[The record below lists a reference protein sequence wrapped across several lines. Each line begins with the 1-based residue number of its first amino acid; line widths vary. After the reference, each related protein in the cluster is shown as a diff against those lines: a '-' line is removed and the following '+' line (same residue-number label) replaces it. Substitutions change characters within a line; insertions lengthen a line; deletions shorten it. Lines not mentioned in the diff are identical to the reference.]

1 MNEQK
6 QSGVILQTGT
16 GSFMNPEKIIDHID
30 IKEGNIIADLGCGAG
45 YFTIPIAKKVGNSG
59 QVYAVDVLTSAL
71 ESVKSKAKLEGL
83 LNVKTIR
90 ANVEVNN
97 SSKLD
102 NQIADFVILANIL
115 CQTNSSD
122 RPAILAE
129 SKRIL
134 KNNGQLVV
142 IDWIPGK
149 SALGIENKNCVS
161 EGEIK
166 ELANKSGFRFE
177 RSFAM
182 DGYHYGLIF
191 ITR

>member
-1 MNEQK
+1 
-6 QSGVILQTGT
+6 
-16 GSFMNPEKIIDHID
+16 
-30 IKEGNIIADLGCGAG
+30 
-45 YFTIPIAKKVGNSG
+45 
-59 QVYAVDVLTSAL
+59 
-71 ESVKSKAKLEGL
+71 
-83 LNVKTIR
+83 
-90 ANVEVNN
+90 
-97 SSKLD
+97 
-102 NQIADFVILANIL
+102 
-115 CQTNSSD
+115 
-122 RPAILAE
+122 
-129 SKRIL
+129 
-134 KNNGQLVV
+134 V